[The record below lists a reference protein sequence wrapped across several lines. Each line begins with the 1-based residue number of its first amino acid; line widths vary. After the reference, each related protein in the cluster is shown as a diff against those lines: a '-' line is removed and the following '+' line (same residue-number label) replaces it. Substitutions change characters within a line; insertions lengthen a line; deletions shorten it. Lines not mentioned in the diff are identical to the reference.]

1 MNFSIFVLLTVFI
14 NCSRIRYRVTATT
27 ENLEVIHRSLRATT
41 TDSDNIQMPE
51 KEISRM
57 DTSSKQNSIT
67 LQGLEKTANVK
78 IDSSNRKSKILRSLA
93 FLAGLSVGGL
103 AGAASSDVKTYTKL
117 PPLSVNVG
125 ASRISPQV
133 AAIYNPYPYVS
144 YPYILATP
152 FGIYPLWDLLRSQSI
167 NGIQNNFQPL
177 TQNPQVLN
185 LFDNK
190 PTDLLNN
197 SDEYVEEAQKI
208 ESIKTPNDTEDTDK
222 SVESQVEGDRNAEEK
237 IQSSSAIAC
246 IMRKGVNTKQGNL
259 VKDIVKERENTD
271 SSLMTSNLQTI
282 NKIVVPTNATNRNTT
297 QIPTTQNSTMNNN
310 QTNPPFYGYYEGYPQ
325 DINQIDFT
333 TESYEHKY
341 HDYEHTNYNLP
352 SYDKPVNFY
361 SDNRYNYYS
370 VPPVDSYPS
379 SQFHQDPEYPPN
391 DYKRFFYT
399 SDNTPPFTNTDF
411 RPVV

>member
-1 MNFSIFVLLTVFI
+1 
-14 NCSRIRYRVTATT
+14 
-27 ENLEVIHRSLRATT
+27 
-41 TDSDNIQMPE
+41 MPE

-133 AAIYNPYPYVS
+133 AAIYNPYLYVS

-237 IQSSSAIAC
+237 VRIW
-246 IMRKGVNTKQGNL
+246 
-259 VKDIVKERENTD
+259 
-271 SSLMTSNLQTI
+271 
-282 NKIVVPTNATNRNTT
+282 
-297 QIPTTQNSTMNNN
+297 
-310 QTNPPFYGYYEGYPQ
+310 
-325 DINQIDFT
+325 
-333 TESYEHKY
+333 
-341 HDYEHTNYNLP
+341 
-352 SYDKPVNFY
+352 
-361 SDNRYNYYS
+361 
-370 VPPVDSYPS
+370 
-379 SQFHQDPEYPPN
+379 
-391 DYKRFFYT
+391 
-399 SDNTPPFTNTDF
+399 
-411 RPVV
+411 